1 MANRSFEPRDGSFTV
16 LVHCRSWEMGKAA
29 KPLVAGCQRYIAFRW
44 GRTQV
49 ATRKWPSLQS
59 HGPHQEK
66 GGGVER
72 ADFPQ
77 RDPPPPIRPT
87 ETTQSLDPEPLTR
100 DRSVDDVKGED
111 GGPNARGPGAREAQE
126 GGPADTAGMLP
137 LRAPQ
142 LSRRTRLSSRR
153 PSPTRP
159 CLTRRDGYSTLPGTH
174 QPRAHSGP
182 PGLQHPARRSPQ
194 PCSASHRGLTCL
206 HASAQQSYSFCF
218 MLSFFWPWGMWGLSS
233 PTRDW
238 THTP

>member
-44 GRTQV
+44 GRRTQV

-66 GGGVER
+66 GEGVER
-72 ADFPQ
+72 AETFHSET
-77 RDPPPPIRPT
+77 PPPISPT
-87 ETTQSLDPEPLTR
+87 ETTRCPEPEPLTR

-126 GGPADTAGMLP
+126 GGPADSAGMLP

-142 LSRRTRLSSRR
+142 LCRRTRPSSRR

-159 CLTRRDGYSTLPGTH
+159 CLTRRDGYSTRPGTH

-182 PGLQHPARRSPQ
+182 PGLQRPARRSPQ
-194 PCSASHRGLTCL
+194 PCSASRRGLTCL
-206 HASAQQSYSFCF
+206 HASAQQSAEGGSAAAQPQVPP
-218 MLSFFWPWGMWGLSS
+218 SAN
-233 PTRDW
+233 
-238 THTP
+238 